1 MTAQFRALAFSI
13 FLSHIFRSTVNLC
26 HPVAPKSFLASL
38 VTVSIHLSCGFP
50 TGPAKFQSSV

>member
-13 FLSHIFRSTVNLC
+13 ILTHIFRSTVNLR
-26 HPVAPKSFLASL
+26 HPAAPNSFLASL
-38 VTVSIHLSCGFP
+38 VTVSIHLFCGFH